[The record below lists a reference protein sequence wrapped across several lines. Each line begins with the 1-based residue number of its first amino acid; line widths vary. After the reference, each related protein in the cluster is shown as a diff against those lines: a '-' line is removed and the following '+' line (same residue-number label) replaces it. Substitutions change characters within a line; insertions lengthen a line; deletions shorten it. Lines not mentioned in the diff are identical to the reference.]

1 MGIPVSVGWS
11 VVAAAGVGSFF
22 LARNVLPTTAENLS
36 LRMRVGLAVLAVALF
51 LGSILAH
58 EFGHALTA
66 RRHGISTTSVK
77 LWIFGGVAAL
87 TSSART
93 PGAEFQIALAGPATN
108 AVLAAI
114 FGGSAALSS
123 RIGFPPATFL
133 LTGLAVLNAMLA
145 VTNLFPAAPLDGG
158 RILTAAIWRR
168 TDRPEWARLVSARCG
183 IVLSGAVLGFG
194 LVEVFRLD
202 RLSGIYTLGIGLFL
216 GVAARADLS
225 TAVIRGRLTD
235 VKVGDVL
242 TPYPDAIHD
251 SLTLNQLLSIRP
263 STSTNVSLPVQRWS
277 HQTIGYLST
286 AVTQTMSDADRT
298 WTTVGQLMTP
308 PELVP
313 TAWTSEPLLHALER
327 HGTAPSQMLGIDP
340 KSGLVVGTATPD
352 QFNHFLLPPG
362 FWGGKPRRI
371 APLRLR
377 TGTFPVPARLQR
389 S

>member
-11 VVAAAGVGSFF
+11 VVAAAGVGAFL
-22 LARNVLPTTAENLS
+22 LARNVLPTTADDLS
-36 LRMRVGLAVLAVALF
+36 LKMRVALAVLAVALF

-87 TSSART
+87 TSSARS
-93 PGAEFQIALAGPATN
+93 PRAEFQIAVAGPATN
-108 AVLAAI
+108 AILAGI
-114 FGGSAALSS
+114 FGGSAAVSS
-123 RIGFPPATFL
+123 RIGFPPTTFL
-133 LTGLAVLNAMLA
+133 LTALAVLNAMLA
-145 VTNLFPAAPLDGG
+145 ITNLFPAAPLDGG

-168 TDRPEWARLVSARCG
+168 TGRPEWARLVSARCG
-183 IVLSGAVLGFG
+183 IVLSGAVLAFG
-194 LVEVFRLD
+194 VVEVFRLD
-202 RLSGIYTLGIGLFL
+202 RLSGIYTFAIGLFL

-225 TAVIRGRLTD
+225 TAVIRGRLTN
-235 VKVGDVL
+235 VQVGDVL

-251 SLTLNQLLSIRP
+251 SLTLNQLLRMRP
-263 STSTNVSLPVQRWS
+263 STTANVSLPVQRWS

-286 AVTQTMSDADRT
+286 AVAQSMSDADRT

-327 HGTAPSQMLGIDP
+327 HGTAPSQLLGIDP

-352 QFNHFLLPPG
+352 QFRHFLLPPG
-362 FWGGKPRRI
+362 FWGGEPRRI
-371 APLRLR
+371 APLRTR
-377 TGTFPVPARLQR
+377 AGTFPVPARLQR